1 MRHAN
6 LEQLISTAKLLQ
18 PLLDELVFVGGSVTG
33 LLITDEAA
41 GEPRTTYDVDAI
53 AEIVSYAE
61 YAEFGER
68 LRALGFSEDTSGGA
82 PLCRWVQ
89 GDCILDVMPL
99 DEKILGFSN
108 IWYPAALQSAVP
120 HQLTPDLVIRA
131 TNAPLFLATKLQA
144 FESGQRG
151 DVRTSKD
158 LEDIISVVDGRP
170 TLSAEVAAE
179 GEELRAYIRNAVDK
193 LLATDAF
200 TDALPGHL
208 LPDAASQARVGLI
221 LKRLQALVRR

>member
-41 GEPRTTYDVDAI
+41 GEPRTTHDVDAI
-53 AEIVSYAE
+53 AEIASYAK
-61 YAEFGER
+61 YAEFGQR
-68 LRALGFSEDTSGGA
+68 LRALGFSEDTSEGA

-108 IWYPAALQSAVP
+108 TWYPTALRSAVP
-120 HQLTPDLVIRA
+120 HQLTPDLVIR
-131 TNAPLFLATKLQA
+131 TTSAPLFLATKLQA
-144 FESGQRG
+144 FEGGQRG

-170 TLSAEVAAE
+170 TLMAEVEAE
-179 GEELRAYIRNAVDK
+179 GEELHVYIRAAMGK

-200 TDALPGHL
+200 SDALPGYL
-208 LPDAASQARVGLI
+208 MPDAASQARMGLI
-221 LKRLQALVRR
+221 LKRLQALARR

>member
-6 LEQLISTAKLLQ
+6 LEQLITTAQLLR

-68 LRALGFSEDTSGGA
+68 LRALGFSEDTSEGA
-82 PLCRWVQ
+82 PVCRWVQ
-89 GDCILDVMPL
+89 EDCILDVMPL
-99 DEKILGFSN
+99 DERILGFSN
-108 IWYPAALQSAVP
+108 TWYPAALKSAVR
-120 HQLTPDLVIRA
+120 QELTADLVIR
-131 TNAPLFLATKLQA
+131 TTSAPLFLATKLQA
-144 FESGQRG
+144 FEGGHRG

-170 TLSAEVAAE
+170 TLVAEVEAE
-179 GEELRAYIRNAVDK
+179 GEELRAYIRTAVGR
-193 LLATDAF
+193 LLASDAF
-200 TDALPGHL
+200 SDALPGYL
-208 LPDAASQARVGLI
+208 LPDAASQARIGLI
-221 LKRLQALVRR
+221 LNRLQALSRC

>member
-53 AEIVSYAE
+53 AEIASYAE

-68 LRALGFSEDTSGGA
+68 LRALGFSEDTSEGA

-99 DEKILGFSN
+99 DEKILGFAN
-108 IWYPAALQSAVP
+108 TWYPAALQSAVP
-120 HQLTPDLVIRA
+120 QQLTPDLVIRTSGEMRVSNFLLLQGAYAEFVFTPVLWPDFTKADLAAAVAEYAQRERRYGLTTEQVKPAA
-131 TNAPLFLATKLQA
+131 T
-144 FESGQRG
+144 
-151 DVRTSKD
+151 
-158 LEDIISVVDGRP
+158 
-170 TLSAEVAAE
+170 
-179 GEELRAYIRNAVDK
+179 
-193 LLATDAF
+193 
-200 TDALPGHL
+200 
-208 LPDAASQARVGLI
+208 
-221 LKRLQALVRR
+221 

>member
-53 AEIVSYAE
+53 AEITSYAE

-68 LRALGFSEDTSGGA
+68 LRALGFSEDTSEGA

-99 DEKILGFSN
+99 DEKILGFAN
-108 IWYPAALQSAVP
+108 TWYPAALQSAVP
-120 HQLTPDLVIRA
+120 QQLTPDLVIR
-131 TNAPLFLATKLQA
+131 TTSAPLFLATKLQA
-144 FESGQRG
+144 FEGGQRG

-170 TLSAEVAAE
+170 TLIAEVEAK
-179 GEELRAYIRNAVDK
+179 GEELRAYIRAAVGK

-200 TDALPGHL
+200 SDALPGYL
-208 LPDAASQARVGLI
+208 LPDAANQARIGLI
-221 LKRLQALVRR
+221 LKRLQALARR